1 MTKKVL
7 IEEIEAY
14 ASAKASG
21 NPTLIH
27 RQGEVLKR
35 LLDAF
40 PDELQVTLT
49 EPAQE
54 AVVSSSS
61 DP

>member
-14 ASAKASG
+14 AAARATG
-21 NPTLIH
+21 NTALIQ

-35 LLDAF
+35 LLDALS
-40 PDELQVTLT
+40 DELQVTLT

-54 AVVSSSS
+54 AVVTSPS

>member
-1 MTKKVL
+1 MTKQVL

-21 NPTLIH
+21 NPTLVH

-35 LLDAF
+35 LLDAL

-54 AVVSSSS
+54 TVVTSSS